1 MTFRRMLAILLA
13 RKILAGALLL
23 ITLVVVMGI
32 TFALDKQ
39 YTATAS
45 VVADG
50 RPDPLGGA
58 VGPNAFGLGFIATQV
73 DVLGSDRVMFKVI
86 RGLKLTEN
94 PAVREQ
100 FEREEGGRGNIEV
113 WLAESFKKR
122 LEISPSR
129 ESNVI
134 SVSFTGQDP
143 QFAAGM
149 ANAVVQAYIDTTLEL
164 KVNPARQY
172 ASFFEQR
179 TKEARDALAAAQ
191 AKLSAFEKE
200 NGLLATDQRLDIETA
215 RLAEL
220 SSQLVQLQAI
230 SAESSSRRVAARSES
245 DRLLEVLNNP
255 VIAGLKSDVARQEA
269 RLKELGARFGDAHP
283 QVRETRALVA
293 ELRERID
300 AETRRVSASVG
311 SQNDIQLRRDATV
324 RAELE
329 AQRAKVM
336 RLKGL
341 RDQGQ
346 VLTREVES
354 AQRTFDAVISRASA
368 SSLEGQLTQS
378 NISVLAPAVPPNDP
392 SSPRIGLNLLLA
404 LLLGLLLA
412 FVGAMLAEAMDAR
425 VRTAEDAVEVLDVP
439 YLGAMLGTKPPRHG
453 GGPLL
458 SMLRLAR
465 R

>member
-13 RKILAGALLL
+13 RKGLAAALLL
-23 ITLVVVMGI
+23 LTLVVVMGI

-50 RPDPLGGA
+50 RPDPLS
-58 VGPNAFGLGFIATQV
+58 NAISPSSFGLGFIATQA
-73 DVLGSDRVMFKVI
+73 DVLNSDRVMFKVI
-86 RGLKLTEN
+86 RALKLTEN
-94 PAVREQ
+94 PDVRAQ
-100 FEREEGGRGNIEV
+100 FQREEGGKGNIEV
-113 WLAESFKKR
+113 WLAESFRKR
-122 LEISPSR
+122 VEISPSR

-134 SVSFTGQDP
+134 SVSFSAQAP
-143 QFAAGM
+143 EFAAGM
-149 ANAVVQAYIDTTLEL
+149 ANAIVQAYIETTLEL

-172 ASFFEQR
+172 AAFFEQR
-179 TKEARDALAAAQ
+179 STEARRALEAAQ

-200 NGLLATDQRLDIETA
+200 HELLASDQRLDIETA

-220 SSQLVQLQAI
+220 SSQLVQLQAL
-230 SAESSSRRVAARSES
+230 SAESSSRRVAARSEG
-245 DRLLEVLNNP
+245 DRLQEVLNNP
-255 VIAGLKSDVARQEA
+255 VIAGLKSDMARQQA
-269 RLKELGARFGDAHP
+269 RLQELSARLGTAHP
-283 QVRETRALVA
+283 QVKEIQALIA
-293 ELRERID
+293 ELRQRVD
-300 AETRRVSASVG
+300 AETSRVSASVG
-311 SQNDIQLRRDATV
+311 SQNDIQLRRDASV
-324 RAELE
+324 RAELD

-354 AQRTFDAVISRASA
+354 AQRTFDAVIGRAST
-368 SSLEGQLTQS
+368 SSLEGQMTQS
-378 NISVLAPAVPPNDP
+378 NISILQIAVPPNEP
-392 SSPRIGLNLLLA
+392 SSPRVGLNLILGI
-404 LLLGLLLA
+404 LLGLLLA
-412 FVGAMLAEAMDAR
+412 FIGVLLAEVMDAR

-439 YLGAMLGTKPPRHG
+439 FLGAMLGGNAKPSK
-453 GGPLL
+453 L